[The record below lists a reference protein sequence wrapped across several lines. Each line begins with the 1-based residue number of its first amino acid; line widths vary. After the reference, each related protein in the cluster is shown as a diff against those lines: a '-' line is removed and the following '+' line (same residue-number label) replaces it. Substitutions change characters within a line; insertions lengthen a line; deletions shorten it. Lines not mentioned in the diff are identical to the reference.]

1 MCISCIK
8 MIHLSPTFL
17 LAIDIDIDS
26 NISYF
31 ASEDTVWWLIDDNR
45 IQNIL
50 TLFNISYDKNKN
62 IYDYRLEL
70 FNSNLLGE
78 KIGIPDN
85 SSDIDSIET
94 IKIDNYHT
102 IYLNEPPRLIA

>member
-1 MCISCIK
+1 MCILCVK
-8 MIHLSPTFL
+8 MMHLSPTFL
-17 LAIDIDIDS
+17 SALDINS

-50 TLFNISYDKNKN
+50 TLYNIPYDKNKN

-70 FNSNLLGE
+70 LNSNLLGE

-85 SSDIDSIET
+85 SNDIESIEK
-94 IKIDNYHT
+94 IKIDNYYT
-102 IYLNEPPRLIA
+102 IYLNEAPRLIA

>member
-1 MCISCIK
+1 MCILCVK

-17 LAIDIDIDS
+17 SALNLDS
-26 NISYF
+26 KLNAFS
-31 ASEDTVWWLIDDNR
+31 SEDTCWWLIDDNR
-45 IQNIL
+45 LQIVL
-50 TLFNISYDKNKN
+50 KLFNISYDKNKN

-85 SSDIDSIET
+85 SNDIESIEL

-102 IYLNEPPRLIA
+102 IYLNEAPRLIS